1 MILEISNDGVTTIQN
16 GIHHFALSDYPK
28 IQGWEWNNILAF
40 ISYEKSLGQQL
51 EIICKDN
58 DILSLINNAANQLDS
73 TEYIPPIPEAIET
86 FVYHATNAIAA
97 QRILSSDRLLSATK
111 VYGKAGEDLALE

>member
-1 MILEISNDGVTTIQN
+1 M
-16 GIHHFALSDYPK
+16 FLSTK
-28 IQGWEWNNILAF
+28 KWNNILAF

-51 EIICKDN
+51 EVTCEDN
-58 DILSLINNAANQLDS
+58 DILSLVNNAANQLDG
-73 TEYIPPIPEAIET
+73 TEYIPPIAEAIEE

-111 VYGKAGEDLALE
+111 VYGKSKPRDYAEAKIMYKIKD